1 MENLLKCQII
11 AYLRCLCEAKSNSKS
26 GPYVCKAST
35 KRRLC
40 THKDTEI
47 SLGCFESVVF
57 TPVTCNS
64 ATLCPNENQNY
75 F

>member
-1 MENLLKCQII
+1 MLQVFLKEALLSH
-11 AYLRCLCEAKSNSKS
+11 LRCLCEANSNSKS

-40 THKDTEI
+40 TQRDTEI
-47 SLGCFESVVF
+47 SLGCFDSVVF

-64 ATLCPNENQNY
+64 ATLCPN
-75 F
+75 